1 LFFELFIELNL
12 FLFESVE
19 GSPSELFSLLAA
31 RDVLSDAGEDALVML
46 IFFRLQVGTHEG
58 LILILLKSCFALAR
72 RLLFLSTSAHRLIIK

>member
-31 RDVLSDAGEDALVML
+31 RDVLSDAGEDVLVML
-46 IFFRLQVGTHEG
+46 IFFRLQVGTH
-58 LILILLKSCFALAR
+58 
-72 RLLFLSTSAHRLIIK
+72 